1 MKIIHC
7 VLPLVALIIAAA
19 WLISLRATHSALEQD
34 NLSLQKKIAEFRNS
48 SVLQNE
54 RARAGEKSAKAKREK
69 KISENE
75 IKPSDDWVST
85 SRDWSELVMFNN
97 NEGARFNLTAACRRL
112 EKLASEMSGDELV
125 KAYTEMAALPV
136 EAEFRNY
143 LESMMLDRLKG
154 KNPEFAFSQYLAKCQ
169 NEGIDPIRMGDF
181 SKWLA
186 RDPAAATAWYESQV
200 AGEVFDKTLDG
211 KSPAMIPFESA
222 FIMSLLASD
231 PAAAEQRLNNL
242 PPDLRASVGTY
253 MWDVPKENSKD
264 FIDMLRKSMP
274 MEQYMAILKDNSL
287 TEYIFRFDSKN
298 VPKDIQENME
308 RLGFSPEERSTLMAQ
323 HSAEIAK
330 YRAMRDRGN
339 APSREKFDDLRA
351 RIQAIDPSSADQ
363 ATGVALQ
370 TYLES
375 SKTTGAQD
383 FVEKIATDYHDSG
396 AGDELLI
403 PLIMG
408 SANGSMSY
416 PKDRA
421 RVLATKISDDRLRE
435 EMLQELN

>member
-1 MKIIHC
+1 MKPIHYAP
-7 VLPLVALIIAAA
+7 PLIALMIGAA
-19 WLISLRATHSALEQD
+19 WLASLRASNRELEQS
-34 NLSLQKKIAEFRNS
+34 NLSLQRKIVEASNS
-48 SVLQNE
+48 SGVKSD
-54 RARAGEKSAKAKREK
+54 RARAGTKGAKAKREK
-69 KISENE
+69 KPSNE
-75 IKPSDDWVST
+75 DIKPSDDWVNT

-112 EKLASEMSGDELV
+112 EKLASEMSGDQLV
-125 KAYTEMAALPV
+125 RAYTEMAALPV

-143 LESMMLDRLKG
+143 LESMMLDELKG

-169 NEGIDPIRMGDF
+169 NESIDPVRMGDF
-181 SKWLA
+181 RKWLA

-211 KSPAMIPFESA
+211 KSPTMIPFESA

-253 MWDVPKENSKD
+253 VWDVPKENSKD
-264 FIDMLRKSMP
+264 FVDMLRRSMP

-287 TEYIFRFDSKN
+287 TDNFRFDSKSD
-298 VPKDIQENME
+298 PKDIQKNME

-323 HSAEIAK
+323 QFAEAAK
-330 YRAMRDRGN
+330 YRAMRDTGN
-339 APSREKFDDLRA
+339 DPSREKFDDLRA

-370 TYLES
+370 SYLES

-403 PLIMG
+403 PLIEG
-408 SANGSMSY
+408 SANGSISY

-435 EMLQELN
+435 EMLRKLN

>member
-1 MKIIHC
+1 MIG
-7 VLPLVALIIAAA
+7 AA
-19 WLISLRATHSALEQD
+19 WLASLRASNRELEQS
-34 NLSLQKKIAEFRNS
+34 NLSLQKKIAEASNS
-48 SVLQNE
+48 SGVKSD
-54 RARAGEKSAKAKREK
+54 RARTGTKGAKGKREK
-69 KISENE
+69 KPSNDE

-136 EAEFRNY
+136 DAEFRNY
-143 LESMMLDRLKG
+143 LESMMLDQLKG

-169 NEGIDPIRMGDF
+169 NENIDPIRMGDF
-181 SKWLA
+181 RNWLA
-186 RDPAAATAWYESQV
+186 RDPAAATAWYENQV
-200 AGEVFDKTLDG
+200 AGEVFDKTLEG
-211 KSPAMIPFESA
+211 KSPTMIPFESA

-231 PAAAEQRLNNL
+231 PAAAEQRLNKL
-242 PPDLRASVGTY
+242 PPDLRASVGAY

-264 FIDMLRKSMP
+264 FVDMLRKSMP

-287 TEYIFRFDSKN
+287 TEYNFRFDSKN
-298 VPKDIQENME
+298 DPKDIQKNMD
-308 RLGFSPEERSTLMAQ
+308 RLGFSPEERTTLMAQ
-323 HSAEIAK
+323 QFAEAAK
-330 YRAMRDRGN
+330 YRAMRDKGN

-351 RIQAIDPSSADQ
+351 RIQAIDPASADQ

-370 TYLES
+370 SYLEN

-383 FVEKIATDYHDSG
+383 FVEKLATEYHDSG

-403 PLIMG
+403 PLIEG
-408 SANGSMSY
+408 SANGTISY
-416 PKDRA
+416 PKERA
-421 RVLATKISDDRLRE
+421 RVLAAKVSDDRIRE
-435 EMLQELN
+435 EMLRKLN